1 MDKIDKILKNVDLKE
16 GRTVIEKFLLNL
28 YFYERLSTKELA
40 QMLVIPIPL
49 VTAIKK
55 EAIKENLVKQHN
67 GIVLSEEGDDYVNN
81 YMGYGGVNKKLYRKI
96 LDDVDDS
103 ELNDFYNEIYET
115 MEAIFKNRV
124 EVDVTIDQSKCTV
137 DTAIKRVIMG
147 LKRYSIIGKN
157 IACIGD
163 DDLISVTINIIL
175 KELYKGKISKT
186 IIYVIEK
193 DTRIIDYI
201 KRISEIFELNNIVT
215 IEIDLKEK
223 MTQKMKNIM
232 DCVYTDTPYTYN
244 GLKLFLSRAVE
255 ILKKETGLNIF
266 LSFEHKSQDDM
277 LKIEVLFYN
286 MGLSISEVFLR
297 FNEYEAAK
305 ILGGERTIYSFKN
318 NQ

>member
-305 ILGGERTIYSFKN
+305 ILGGKDN
-318 NQ
+318 L